1 MRELVGACLRVSD
14 YLSTI
19 SLNPYT
25 ASKCDN
31 VEHVQELLTRIS
43 KYRFD
48 GNNYVYDV
56 ILDKKEQKRIATTLA
71 QIATSGD
78 ESRRTQLENILT
90 TLDPFRERI
99 LLLELGLTDGRP
111 YSRREI
117 MAIMELSASELSRER
132 AIALTH
138 LAGVE
143 HLLLIGIA

>member
-1 MRELVGACLRVSD
+1 MRELVGAYLRASD
-14 YLSTI
+14 YLSAI
-19 SLNPYT
+19 SINPYT
-25 ASKCDN
+25 ASKCGN
-31 VEHVQELLTRIS
+31 VENVRELLTRIS

-56 ILDKKEQKRIATTLA
+56 ILDKKEQKRIANALA

-99 LLLELGLTDGRP
+99 LLLELGLPDGRP
-111 YSRREI
+111 YSRTEI

-143 HLLLIGIA
+143 HLLLVGTA